1 LAVTRGEV
9 LGIIGESGSGKSSLL
24 SAICGLVPVRSGTMH
39 DGDGYDLSTASQ
51 ARPREVLASIQM
63 VFQNPDDS
71 LNPMRKVAESL
82 SRYTRATN
90 TEMSSALL
98 SVDLG
103 EQFLLRRPREMSGG
117 EKQRAAIARALLT
130 KPRLLLLDEVTS
142 ALDVIVQAAVLRTLA
157 NIQHKLNLAII
168 IVSHDIALIASFVDR
183 ILVLRNGK
191 VVEHGS
197 VEEVI
202 NSPRDDYT
210 QKLIEISAQ
219 RSSV

>member
-39 DGDGYDLSTASQ
+39 DSDGYDLSTASQ